1 MEIGSTQS
9 LTDMSNKIIWGEGKR
24 DPFVGLSTLPPSFA
38 DCVEMGE
45 P

>member
-9 LTDMSNKIIWGEGKR
+9 LTDMSTKVIWGGGKGG
-24 DPFVGLSTLPPSFA
+24 PCVGLLTLPPSFA

-45 P
+45 T